1 MSEIALEAWGE
12 HEALLLKPPRSPLSI
27 PPPKPRTAVLFP
39 RREGVYTE
47 LGGYLPEVRLRFE
60 TYGTLSRR
68 RDNAVLVFHALTG
81 SAHLAGTY
89 DEETFRSLSPLE
101 QAFGREGWWDS
112 LVGPGRILDP
122 ALYYVVSANHL
133 GSCYGST
140 GPLSLDPHTG
150 RPYGRDF
157 PPLTIRD
164 LARAQARLLDHLG
177 VEKAI
182 VIGGSL
188 GGMVALEFAL
198 MYPERVKKL
207 VVLAAPA
214 RHGPWARAFN
224 HLSRQA
230 ILQDPEYQKG
240 NPAPKGMALARGIAM
255 MSYRAPEGFEARW
268 GAEPELGETYLD
280 YQGEKFLRRFHA
292 ESYLVLSRAMDTHD
306 VGRGRGGVEEALKRL
321 RAIPSLFVGIDTD
334 LLYPAWEVRQA
345 AKAAGA
351 RYREIKSPHG
361 HDAFLIETDQVEEI
375 LDAFL
380 P

>member
-1 MSEIALEAWGE
+1 MSEIALETWGE

-27 PPPKPRTAVLFP
+27 PPPIPRTAVLFP
-39 RREGVYTE
+39 RREGFYTE

-60 TYGTLSRR
+60 TYGRLNAR

-89 DEETFRSLSPLE
+89 EEKIFKALPPLE
-101 QAFGREGWWDS
+101 QAFGREGWWDA

-122 ALYYVVSANHL
+122 ALYYVISANHL

-140 GPLSLDPHTG
+140 GPLSPDPRTG
-150 RPYGRDF
+150 KPYGRAF

-177 VEKAI
+177 VERAT

-198 MYPERVKKL
+198 MYPERVNKL
-207 VVLAAPA
+207 VVLAAPP
-214 RHGPWARAFN
+214 RHGPWAQAFN
-224 HLSRQA
+224 HLARQA
-230 ILQDPEYQKG
+230 ILQDPGYWAGEA
-240 NPAPKGMALARGIAM
+240 APKGMALARGIAM
-255 MSYRAPEGFEARW
+255 MSYRAPEGFAARW
-268 GAEPELGETYLD
+268 SEAPEAGPSYLD

-306 VGRGRGGVEEALKRL
+306 VGRGRGGVEAALKRL
-321 RAIPSLFVGIDTD
+321 REIPSLFVGIDTD
-334 LLYPAWEVRQA
+334 LLYPAWEVREA
-345 AKAAGA
+345 AKLAGA
-351 RYREIKSPHG
+351 RYREIRSPHG

>member
-1 MSEIALEAWGE
+1 MSEIALETWGE
-12 HEALLLKPPRSPLSI
+12 HEALILKPPRSPLSI
-27 PPPKPRTAVLFP
+27 PPPRPRTAVLFP
-39 RREGVYTE
+39 RREGFYTE
-47 LGGYLPEVRLRFE
+47 QGGFLPEVRLRFE
-60 TYGTLSRR
+60 TYGRLSRL

-89 DEETFRSLSPLE
+89 HEATLQELSPLE
-101 QAFGREGWWDS
+101 RAFGPQGWWDA

-122 ALYYVVSANHL
+122 ALYYVISANHL

-140 GPLSLDPHTG
+140 GPLSLDPRTG
-150 RPYGRDF
+150 KPYGKGF
-157 PPLTIRD
+157 PRLTIRD

-177 VEKAI
+177 VEKAV

-230 ILQDPEYQKG
+230 ILLDPEYQAG
-240 NPAPKGMALARGIAM
+240 HPAPQGMALARGIAM
-255 MSYRAPEGFEARW
+255 MSYRAPRGFEARW
-268 GAEPELGETYLD
+268 GQEPEKGETYLD
-280 YQGEKFLRRFHA
+280 YQGEKFLKRFHA

-321 RAIPSLFVGIDTD
+321 KNLPSLFVGIDTD
-334 LLYPAWEVRQA
+334 LLYPAEEVRQVA
-345 AKAAGA
+345 RLSGG
-351 RYREIKSPHG
+351 RYREIRSPHG
-361 HDAFLIETDQVEEI
+361 HDAFLIETDQVEAI
-375 LDAFL
+375 LDSFL

>member
-1 MSEIALEAWGE
+1 
-12 HEALLLKPPRSPLSI
+12 
-27 PPPKPRTAVLFP
+27 
-39 RREGVYTE
+39 
-47 LGGYLPEVRLRFE
+47 LPEVRLRFE
-60 TYGTLSRR
+60 TYGGLSRK

-81 SAHLAGTY
+81 SAHLAGVY
-89 DEETFRSLSPLE
+89 DEATFQSLSPLE
-101 QAFGREGWWDS
+101 RAFGKEGWWDS

-122 ALYYVVSANHL
+122 SLYYVISANHL

-140 GPLSLDPHTG
+140 GPLSLDPRTG
-150 RPYGRDF
+150 KPYGKDF

-177 VEKAI
+177 VEKAT

-198 MYPERVKKL
+198 MYPERVRKL
-207 VVLAAPA
+207 VVLAAPP

-224 HLSRQA
+224 HLARQA
-230 ILQDPEYQKG
+230 ILLDPEYQEG
-240 NPAPKGMALARGIAM
+240 HPAPRGMALARGIAM
-255 MSYRAPEGFEARW
+255 MSYRAPEGFAARW
-268 GAEPELGETYLD
+268 QEAPELGEAYLD
-280 YQGEKFLRRFHA
+280 YQGEKFLKRFHA

-306 VGRGRGGVEEALKRL
+306 VGRGRGGLEAALRRL
-321 RAIPSLFVGIDTD
+321 QDLPALFVGIDTD
-334 LLYPAWEVRQA
+334 LLYPAWEVREA
-345 AKAAGA
+345 ARLAGA

-375 LDAFL
+375 LEAFL

>member
-1 MSEIALEAWGE
+1 MSEIALETWGE
-12 HEALLLKPPRSPLSI
+12 HEALILKPPRSPLSI
-27 PPPKPRTAVLFP
+27 PPPRPRTAVLFP
-39 RREGVYTE
+39 RREGFYTE

-60 TYGTLSRR
+60 TYGRLSRR

-89 DEETFRSLSPLE
+89 DEATFQSLSPLE
-101 QAFGREGWWDS
+101 KAFGKEGWWDA

-122 ALYYVVSANHL
+122 ALYYVISANHL

-140 GPLSLDPHTG
+140 GPLSPDPRTG
-150 RPYGRDF
+150 RPYGQDF

-177 VEKAI
+177 VERAI

-207 VVLAAPA
+207 IVLAAPA

-230 ILQDPEYQKG
+230 ILQDPGYWEG
-240 NPAPKGMALARGIAM
+240 HPAPKGMALARGIAM
-255 MSYRAPEGFEARW
+255 MSYRAPRGFEERW
-268 GAEPELGETYLD
+268 GEAPERGESYLD
-280 YQGEKFLRRFHA
+280 YQGEKFLKRFHA
-292 ESYLVLSRAMDTHD
+292 ESYLVLSRAMDTHH
-306 VGRGRGGVEEALKRL
+306 VGRGRGASRPL
-321 RAIPSLFVGIDTD
+321 
-334 LLYPAWEVRQA
+334 
-345 AKAAGA
+345 
-351 RYREIKSPHG
+351 
-361 HDAFLIETDQVEEI
+361 
-375 LDAFL
+375 
-380 P
+380 

>member
-1 MSEIALEAWGE
+1 MSEIALETWGE
-12 HEALLLKPPRSPLSI
+12 HEALILKPPRSPLSI

-39 RREGVYTE
+39 RREGFYTE
-47 LGGYLPEVRLRFE
+47 LGGFLPEVRLRFE
-60 TYGTLSRR
+60 TYGRLSRL

-89 DEETFRSLSPLE
+89 DEATFQSLSPLE
-101 QAFGREGWWDS
+101 QAFGRQGWWDA

-122 ALYYVVSANHL
+122 ALYHVISANHP

-140 GPLSLDPHTG
+140 GPLSLDPRTG
-150 RPYGRDF
+150 KPYGKGF

-177 VEKAI
+177 VEKAV

-188 GGMVALEFAL
+188 GGMVALEFGL

-207 VVLAAPA
+207 VVLAAPG

-230 ILQDPEYQKG
+230 ILLDPEYHEG
-240 NPAPKGMALARGIAM
+240 NPAPTGMALARGIAM
-255 MSYRAPEGFEARW
+255 MSYRAPKGFALRW
-268 GAEPELGETYLD
+268 EEEPEKGETYLD
-280 YQGEKFLRRFHA
+280 YQGEKFLKRFHA
-292 ESYLVLSRAMDTHD
+292 ESYLVLSRAMDTHH
-306 VGRGRGGVEEALKRL
+306 VGRGRGGIEEALKRL
-321 RAIPSLFVGIDTD
+321 RALPSLFVGIDSD
-334 LLYPAWEVRQA
+334 LLYPAEEVRQLA
-345 AKAAGA
+345 RLSGG

-361 HDAFLIETDQVEEI
+361 HDAFLIETDQVEAI
-375 LDAFL
+375 LDSFV